1 MGDRI
6 RAVDARIRLDAATE
20 KSPDHLVI
28 SPYPHELEERVV
40 TRKGLHLLLRPIKP
54 EDAPLFDRLFSTL
67 SPASIYFR
75 FFSPL
80 KRISPEMLARFTQ
93 IDYGRDMALVAIS
106 ESGQTEEM
114 LGAARL
120 IREPSLTKAEF
131 SIMVADALHG
141 QGIGAALL
149 QKLITSARTLGIK
162 TLVGYVLP
170 DNTQM
175 LRLGRKTGFSQRTN
189 REMGALELTI
199 DIPSVDIGTTPSGD
213 ASSHRQQAL
222 TV

>member
-1 MGDRI
+1 
-6 RAVDARIRLDAATE
+6 
-20 KSPDHLVI
+20 
-28 SPYPHELEERVV
+28 
-40 TRKGLHLLLRPIKP
+40 
-54 EDAPLFDRLFSTL
+54 
-67 SPASIYFR
+67 
-75 FFSPL
+75 
-80 KRISPEMLARFTQ
+80 MLARFTQ

-149 QKLITSARTLGIK
+149 QKLITSARSLGIK

-199 DIPSVDIGTTPSGD
+199 DIPSVAIGTTSSAD
-213 ASSHRQQAL
+213 ASSHCRQAL